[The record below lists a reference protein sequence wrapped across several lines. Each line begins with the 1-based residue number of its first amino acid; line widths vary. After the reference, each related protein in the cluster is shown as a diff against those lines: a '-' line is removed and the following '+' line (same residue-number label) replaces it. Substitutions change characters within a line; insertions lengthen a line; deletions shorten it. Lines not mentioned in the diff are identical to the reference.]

1 MADDRKKQL
10 DDLVKRRD
18 LVKER
23 KQRLQGKLEAART
36 ELASV
41 EEECRKR
48 GVPPEK
54 LDAAIEQLGTRYNKA
69 VAELTEQLS
78 VAESN
83 LAPFLED
90 RG

>member
-10 DDLVKRRD
+10 DDLMKRRD
-18 LVKER
+18 SVKER
-23 KQRLQGKLEAART
+23 KQRLQGKLEAARS
-36 ELASV
+36 ELTLI

-54 LDAAIEQLGTRYNKA
+54 LDAAIEQLGSRYNKA
-69 VAELTEQLS
+69 VADLAEQLS
-78 VAESN
+78 AAEAN